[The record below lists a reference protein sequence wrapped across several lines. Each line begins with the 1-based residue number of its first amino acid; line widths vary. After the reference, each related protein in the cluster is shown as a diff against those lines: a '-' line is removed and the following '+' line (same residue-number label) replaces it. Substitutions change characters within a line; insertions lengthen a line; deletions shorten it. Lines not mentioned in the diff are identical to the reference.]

1 MAAIWADS
9 AETSSLATSK
19 TPVTVPKTPTTTTTA
34 VQCSEEPALFSIE
47 VDSPFFQL
55 ARDSILLAPE
65 PPGGSGGSS
74 SGGGTVANA
83 GAGGGNLTGLGGNTA
98 RGVPGGPGGA
108 SRNRNLPKKVE
119 LVEPKPR
126 GSHGGGRAVGDPRE
140 PATAAA
146 AAAATAAGG
155 GGGVGGESTTVP
167 ATNVAVLNFFPR
179 AAGTYPCRVL
189 IKRRTRYIVD
199 VRCVHIAGSVDAP
212 PKATALVF
220 RAPAGQKITQE
231 VRETQQGICV
241 VNFARVKEFA
251 CSPWDARLEETSL
264 VVK

>member
-9 AETSSLATSK
+9 AETSSSAITSK
-19 TPVTVPKTPTTTTTA
+19 APVTAPKPPPPTAGTT
-34 VQCSEEPALFSIE
+34 VQCIEEPASFSIE

-55 ARDSILLAPE
+55 ARDSVLLAPE
-65 PPGGSGGSS
+65 PPGACGGSG

-83 GAGGGNLTGLGGNTA
+83 AAGGGNVTSRGGNTA

-108 SRNRNLPKKVE
+108 SRNKNLPKKVE
-119 LVEPKPR
+119 LLEPKPR
-126 GSHGGGRAVGDPRE
+126 GSHSGGRAVGDPRE
-140 PATAAA
+140 PAAAAA
-146 AAAATAAGG
+146 AAAATA
-155 GGGVGGESTTVP
+155 GGVGGGVSGESPTVP

-199 VRCVHIAGSVDAP
+199 VRCVDIAGSVDAP

-231 VRETQQGICV
+231 VRGTQ
-241 VNFARVKEFA
+241 
-251 CSPWDARLEETSL
+251 
-264 VVK
+264 